1 MIYISK
7 KRSRFSC
14 SRGDYLKLFLHL
26 EGKGVSE
33 YTPWSGVLCGELR
46 DIPQVL
52 YSSRSRLIL
61 EFHTESSP
69 SNATGFSG
77 IFRFIDRRKLKFL
90 HTNLTFQTINKCLN
104 LTINIIIVICKDI
117 TKKLRE
123 N

>member
-1 MIYISK
+1 M
-7 KRSRFSC
+7 
-14 SRGDYLKLFLHL
+14 KLFLHL

-52 YSSRSRLIL
+52 YSSRSKLIL

-90 HTNLTFQTINKCLN
+90 HAHSTFQTTNKFLN
-104 LTINIIIVICKDI
+104 LKTINLTTITVICEDI